1 MYVITGITGK
11 VGGAVAEALLA
22 ARQPVRAVVRDAA
35 KGATWAAKGCEVA
48 QAAMEDAAA
57 LTRAFQGAT
66 AVFVLLPPNFDPEPG
81 YAATRT
87 IIEAVATALAAAQ
100 PQRVVSLSTIGADA
114 PHDNLLSQHTLSE
127 RRLAALGL
135 PITFLR
141 PGWFM
146 ENAAWDAP
154 AARETG
160 VLHSHLQPL
169 DHPFPMVATWD
180 VGRTAAR
187 LLQETWAGLRVVDL
201 EGPARVSPNDL
212 AQAFAQALGRPVTAV
227 AVPRPTWEAQF
238 RAQGMRHPGPRMRML
253 DGFNEGW
260 IEFRDAGSH
269 ALKGVTSLDQVIAA
283 LVAGVSGQ

>member
-22 ARQPVRAVVRDAA
+22 AGLPVRAVVRDAA
-35 KGATWAAKGCEVA
+35 KGAAWAAKDCEVV
-48 QAAMEDAAA
+48 QATMEDTAA

-81 YAATRT
+81 YPATRS
-87 IIEAVATALAAAQ
+87 IIEAVATALAAAR

-146 ENAAWDAP
+146 ENAAWDVA

-169 DHPFPMVATWD
+169 DHPFPLVATRD

-201 EGPARVSPNDL
+201 EGPVRVSPNDL
-212 AQAFAQALGRPVTAV
+212 AQAFAQALGRPVTALV
-227 AVPRPTWEAQF
+227 VPRASWEAQF

-260 IEFRDAGSH
+260 IEFRDAGAH
-269 ALKGVTSLDQVIAA
+269 ALKGETSLDQVIAA
-283 LVAGVSGQ
+283 LVAGDSGQ

>member
-22 ARQPVRAVVRDAA
+22 AGQPVRAVVRDAA

-48 QAAMEDAAA
+48 QATMEDTAA
-57 LTRAFQGAT
+57 LTQAFTGAT
-66 AVFVLLPPNFDPEPG
+66 AVFVLLPPNFDPAPG
-81 YAATRT
+81 YPATLGL
-87 IIEAVATALAAAQ
+87 IESVATALAAAQ

-146 ENAAWDAP
+146 ENAAWDVA

-169 DHPFPMVATWD
+169 DHPFPMVATQD

-187 LLQETWAGLRVVDL
+187 LLQEAWAGLRVVDL
-201 EGPARVSPNDL
+201 EGPTRVSPKDL
-212 AQAFAQALGRPVTAV
+212 AQAFAQALGRPVTAQ
-227 AVPRPTWEAQF
+227 AVPRSTWEAQF

-269 ALKGVTSLDQVIAA
+269 ALKGETPLAQVVAA
-283 LVAGVSGQ
+283 LVAGDSGQ